1 MSFENLSAENRNY
14 QIAPLRTRRQQCCS
28 FCRRPGHNLTTCN
41 SDRLLEFEIICAN
54 SVVNMNSQNDFTNWL
69 TENYVADQLLV
80 KAFAIRKFR
89 VSTRTHT
96 THCINLISEYIFRTY
111 KNNQQPEEVDID
123 DDDVN
128 PMSFE
133 DEMIN
138 LLTELRNRREREP
151 PQEIHEVMGIEQIVL
166 REMFLFMINSIRQ
179 EFVSQRKLNII
190 SSLEIDETNEMCE
203 CNICWEEKEKQNF
216 VKFGCNHEFC
226 KDCTLKTLRLDKREK
241 PCCALCRGEVK
252 SVVSR
257 TNEVHSE
264 LADLI
269 A

>member
-28 FCRRPGHNLTTCN
+28 FCRQPGHNLTTCN
-41 SDRLLEFEIICAN
+41 SNRLLEFEIICAN

-89 VSTRTHT
+89 VSTRTPT
-96 THCINLISEYIFRTY
+96 PHCINLISEYIFRTY
-111 KNNQQPEEVDID
+111 KNNHQPEEVDID

-190 SSLEIDETNEMCE
+190 SSLEIDETNETCE
-203 CNICWEEKEKQNF
+203 CNICLEEKEKNKF

-226 KDCTLKTLRLDKREK
+226 KDCTIKTLRLDQRDT
-241 PCCALCRGEVK
+241 PCCALCRREVK
-252 SVVSR
+252 SVISR
-257 TNEVHSE
+257 TNEVQTE

>member
-1 MSFENLSAENRNY
+1 
-14 QIAPLRTRRQQCCS
+14 
-28 FCRRPGHNLTTCN
+28 
-41 SDRLLEFEIICAN
+41 LLEFEILCAN
-54 SVVNMNSQNDFTNWL
+54 SVANINTQTDFTNWL
-69 TENYVADQLLV
+69 TENYAADQLLV

-89 VSTRTHT
+89 VSTRTPI
-96 THCINLISEYIFRTY
+96 THCINLISGYIFRTY
-111 KNNQQPEEVDID
+111 KNNHQMEEDID
-123 DDDVN
+123 DDDEN
-128 PMSFE
+128 PLSFE

-138 LLTELRNRREREP
+138 LLTELRNTREREP
-151 PQEIHEVMGIEQIVL
+151 QQEIHEVMGIEQIVL

-179 EFVSQRKLNII
+179 EFASQRKLNII

-226 KDCTLKTLRLDKREK
+226 KDCTLKTLRLDQREK